1 MALQYVFDDA
11 GRKTAVIVPIE
22 EWERI
27 REDTVTPEEAAR
39 MKEAWKEYEAGETA
53 TLDQLRQ
60 QLVGFNDE

>member
-27 REDTVTPEEAAR
+27 REDTITHEEAAR
-39 MKEAWKEYEAGETA
+39 MKEAWGEYERGETV
-53 TLDQLRQ
+53 TLAQMRQ
-60 QLVGFNDE
+60 RLGNK

>member
-27 REDTVTPEEAAR
+27 REDAVTPEEAAR
-39 MKEAWKEYEAGETA
+39 MEEAWKEYEAGETV
-53 TLDQLRQ
+53 TLAQMRQ
-60 QLVGFNDE
+60 RLGNK

>member
-1 MALQYVFDDA
+1 MALQYIFDDT

-27 REDTVTPEEAAR
+27 REDSVTPEEAAR
-39 MKEAWKEYEAGETA
+39 MDGAWEEYREGNTV

-60 QLVGFNDE
+60 KLLGGHDE